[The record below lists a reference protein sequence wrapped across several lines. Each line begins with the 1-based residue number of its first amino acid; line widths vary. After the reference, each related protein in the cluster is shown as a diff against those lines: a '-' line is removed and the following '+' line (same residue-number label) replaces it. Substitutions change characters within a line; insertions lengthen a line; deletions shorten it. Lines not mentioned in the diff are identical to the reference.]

1 MPYYI
6 PKTNAPFDTYPGLF
20 PRMLY
25 VKYEEERG
33 LEKFIVLASGAN
45 LYIVLIKLII
55 LPFTY
60 LNSTLKI

>member
-25 VKYEEERG
+25 VRYEEESG
-33 LEKFIVLASGAN
+33 LEKLIVFASGAS
-45 LYIVLIKLII
+45 LYIVLIMLII
-55 LPFTY
+55 S
-60 LNSTLKI
+60 NSFDYIL